1 MKRFVCYAVSR
12 GKVVGIFDSWATC
25 AASVQAYGPAARYR
39 GFYSRLDAE
48 RWLLDERAKLE
59 EAEQMIVSEI
69 ETLRREKPFREIAWK
84 KELISRVE
92 EFYKGWETEYEN
104 YSDCT
109 NCAEKK
115 IHVCK

>member
-25 AASVQAYGPAARYR
+25 AASVRAYGPAARYR

-59 EAEQMIVSEI
+59 EARQARRKKRGGKDTDASGWQFVPATEPLQGPVIPEWKQQ
-69 ETLRREKPFREIAWK
+69 ETSAGGTDQAARK
-84 KELISRVE
+84 
-92 EFYKGWETEYEN
+92 
-104 YSDCT
+104 C
-109 NCAEKK
+109 
-115 IHVCK
+115 

>member
-59 EAEQMIVSEI
+59 EARRGRNKGKAEDSSTWHFIPATEPLEGPVIPEWKQQETSAGGTEQAV
-69 ETLRREKPFREIAWK
+69 RK
-84 KELISRVE
+84 
-92 EFYKGWETEYEN
+92 
-104 YSDCT
+104 C
-109 NCAEKK
+109 
-115 IHVCK
+115 